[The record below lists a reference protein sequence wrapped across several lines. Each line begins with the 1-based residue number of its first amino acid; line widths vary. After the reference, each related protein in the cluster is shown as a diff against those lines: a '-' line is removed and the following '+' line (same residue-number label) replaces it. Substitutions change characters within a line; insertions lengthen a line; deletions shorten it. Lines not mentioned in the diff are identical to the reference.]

1 MAAGAFPEACS
12 RPGSPTSSYT
22 LADHKLNREFE
33 FESNSRGS
41 LWSICSVLPG
51 RALVS
56 CVLGNADSEGGG
68 IGKSVSDSEK

>member
-1 MAAGAFPEACS
+1 M
-12 RPGSPTSSYT
+12 
-22 LADHKLNREFE
+22 
-33 FESNSRGS
+33 
-41 LWSICSVLPG
+41 LPG